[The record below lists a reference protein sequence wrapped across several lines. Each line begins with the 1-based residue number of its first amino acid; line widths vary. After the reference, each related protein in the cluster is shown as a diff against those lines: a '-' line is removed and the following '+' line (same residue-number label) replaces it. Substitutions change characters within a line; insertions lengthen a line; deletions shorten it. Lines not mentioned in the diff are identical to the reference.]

1 MICTYVSRGDQYNN
15 FDVTSARNIFQ
26 SSGHSKMVSNTSQTY
41 PKYLISIGIIIWNEK
56 KEFRTLSQ
64 GDHNHWC
71 VGKENN
77 RPKSTLCFQ
86 HWCSTCYIKD
96 IFLICCYFIRH
107 RHQKSSHQA
116 RQLHQPKQS
125 DIPKRKTLSEKTFVI
140 LKRHEE
146 GLIARKSHISIV
158 SPTQSAISLLVWQSS
173 IENISVSDF

>member
-1 MICTYVSRGDQYNN
+1 
-15 FDVTSARNIFQ
+15 
-26 SSGHSKMVSNTSQTY
+26 MVSNTSQTY

-125 DIPKRKTLSEKTFVI
+125 DIPKRKTLSEKNICHFKEAWGGSHCTQESHQYSLTNSISNIAFSLTIINRKHFSVWFLKKTF
-140 LKRHEE
+140 
-146 GLIARKSHISIV
+146 GLLGTYLMEHVPDESEKS
-158 SPTQSAISLLVWQSS
+158 T
-173 IENISVSDF
+173 